1 MSQFG
6 TWMRRGGD
14 PLATA
19 YLGRRLTVSS
29 HLRLRDALPAWIA
42 GRGDGKAGML
52 DAANLEQG
60 GRVSTYWLQR
70 NAASYEQTDRAEF
83 LAMEATLAP
92 AIRALDALVRERD
105 ELLGA
110 LDSQRAELE
119 HLQQRAKPEL
129 ATISRGVAEVNTDDA
144 VVLARRQ
151 RLWDAPVTAAASRI
165 TSLET
170 RIRAIAAEAAGLAS
184 IIQVGFGVA
193 ISRTD
198 RARKYF
204 ERRAE
209 VYRRALSRSS
219 ANGAVIQAAGIG
231 TITIPAPDWTQQRCS
246 WIPAEYLTTTTQK
259 ESADV

>member
-1 MSQFG
+1 MSQFA
-6 TWMRRGGD
+6 TWMRGGRD
-14 PLATA
+14 PLSTG
-19 YLGRRLTVSS
+19 YLGRGLRVSR
-29 HLRLRDALPAWIA
+29 HLRLRDALPAWLA

-52 DAANLEQG
+52 DAANLEHG
-60 GRVSTYWLQR
+60 GPVSTYWLQR
-70 NAASYEQTDRAEF
+70 NAASYEQTDRTEF

-105 ELLGA
+105 DLLA
-110 LDSQRAELE
+110 TLDSQRAELE
-119 HLQQRAKPEL
+119 RLHERTKPEL
-129 ATISRGVAEVNTDDA
+129 STISRGVAEAHTDDA

-151 RLWDAPVTAAASRI
+151 RLWNAPVTAAASRV

-170 RIRAIAAEAAGLAS
+170 GIRAITAEAAEHAS

-231 TITIPAPDWTQQRCS
+231 TITIPAPDWTRQRCS
-246 WIPAEYLTTTTQK
+246 WIPTEYTITPQK